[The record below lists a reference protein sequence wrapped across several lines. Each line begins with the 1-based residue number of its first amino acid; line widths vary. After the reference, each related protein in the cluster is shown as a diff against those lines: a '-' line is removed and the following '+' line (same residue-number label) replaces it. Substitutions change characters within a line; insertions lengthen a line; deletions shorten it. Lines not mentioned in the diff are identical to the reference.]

1 MAGKIPDETLQAIRE
16 RTSIVELVSG
26 YVSLKKAG
34 KNHLGL
40 CPFHSEKTPS
50 FTVNDERGLFHC
62 FGCGAGGTVF
72 TFVMRA
78 DRVDFLEAVEVLA
91 RRAGVA
97 LPKHGAAAEGSERR
111 QELLRLNEFAQRHF
125 RQALQA

>member
-1 MAGKIPDETLQAIRE
+1 MAGRIPDETLQAIRE
-16 RTSIVELVSG
+16 RLSIVEVISG

-34 KNHLGL
+34 RNHLGL

-62 FGCGAGGTVF
+62 FGCGAGGTLF

-78 DRVDFLEAVEVLA
+78 DRVDFPEAVEILA

-97 LPKHGAAAEGSERR
+97 LPKHTDPGSAGE
-111 QELLRLNEFAQRHF
+111 
-125 RQALQA
+125 